1 MTRHNKLRNGVTNL
15 SGKAFNPSYVRNS
28 SLIYPGHAVWE
39 VKDQPSKSATNNPP
53 DHQGDTDQKGDLIIS
68 NLLQRGT
75 DSINMYH
82 EY

>member
-1 MTRHNKLRNGVTNL
+1 MTSHNKLHNGVTNL
-15 SGKAFNPSYVRNS
+15 FGKAFKPSHVRNNP
-28 SLIYPGHAVWE
+28 LIYRGHAVWE

-53 DHQGDTDQKGDLIIS
+53 DRQGDTDQKGDLIIS
-68 NLLQRGT
+68 NLWQIGT